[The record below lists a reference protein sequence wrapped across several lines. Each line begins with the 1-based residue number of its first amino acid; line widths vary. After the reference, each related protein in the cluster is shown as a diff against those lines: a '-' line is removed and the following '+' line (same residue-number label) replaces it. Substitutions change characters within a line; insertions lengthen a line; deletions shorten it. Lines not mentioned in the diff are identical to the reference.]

1 MAIYFLE
8 GLVSTVNDPIAP
20 FAHLARKLGRILKH
34 LLHPARRNATAA
46 NVEPFR

>member
-8 GLVSTVNDPIAP
+8 GLVSTVNDAIAP
-20 FAHLARKLGRILKH
+20 FAHLARKLGRMLQH
-34 LLHPARRNATAA
+34 LLHPARRSAAAA